1 MRTRIISVLLLL
13 IGIQWNI
20 FVFAQEMDT
29 LTIKLI
35 ACETLQEAYV
45 DEYQHEKGTYFRM

>member
-35 ACETLQEAYV
+35 ACETLQEAISV
-45 DEYQHEKGTYFRM
+45 H